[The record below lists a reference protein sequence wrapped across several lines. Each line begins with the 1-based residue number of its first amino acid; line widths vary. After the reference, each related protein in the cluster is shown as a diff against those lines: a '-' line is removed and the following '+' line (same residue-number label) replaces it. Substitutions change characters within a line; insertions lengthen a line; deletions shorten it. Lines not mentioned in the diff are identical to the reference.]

1 MKFLK
6 EFSLWNPII
15 NKDVVEF
22 IEKNKTHLLHLWDKD
37 KSEEENME
45 FLINLFTKYP
55 DLMNDTTDLKKIT
68 IPQSKIGLKNAYP
81 ILQNIG
87 GVRDFKSFFKP
98 VSAL

>member
-6 EFSLWNPII
+6 EFENWNPII

-45 FLINLFTKYP
+45 FLTNYFREYP
-55 DLMNDTTDLKKIT
+55 DLMNDTIDLKKIT
-68 IPQSKIGLKNAYP
+68 IPQSKIGIKNGSP

-87 GVRDFKSFFKP
+87 GVKDFRSF
-98 VSAL
+98 